1 MDLSFKRFLA
11 SSLLSV
17 AVLCLL
23 AASSVSAATLNVSGG
38 QLLGASGVDVGGT
51 LYNVEFLDGTCIALF
66 DGCDAVSDFTFQT
79 ESGAVAASQAL
90 LDLVFLD
97 VSGSELFDSA
107 PSLTNGC
114 GDPNGCAALTVN
126 RPIDSLGGAV
136 AAFNGDDQP
145 LIDVVID
152 GVGGD
157 DMVDLTGNN
166 QNVYAVWTPVPVPV
180 PVPEPVPSI
189 HPLALYTLVPGV
201 LVAVGLVAMRRR

>member
-1 MDLSFKRFLA
+1 MRIMLTRT
-11 SSLLSV
+11 V
-17 AVLCLL
+17 LL
-23 AASSVSAATLNVSGG
+23 AALLFLVTSGANAATLNVSGG

-114 GDPNGCAALTVN
+114 GDPFGCAALTVHG
-126 RPIDSLGGAV
+126 PIDSLGGAV
-136 AAFNGDDQP
+136 AALNGDDQP
-145 LIDVVID
+145 LVDVVIT
-152 GVGGD
+152 GVVGD

-166 QNVYAVWTPVPVPV
+166 QNVYAVWTPVPVP
-180 PVPEPVPSI
+180 EPVPSI
-189 HPLALYTLVPGV
+189 HPIALYTLLPSLLGG
-201 LVAVGLVAMRRR
+201 AGLVAMKRRSKSVS